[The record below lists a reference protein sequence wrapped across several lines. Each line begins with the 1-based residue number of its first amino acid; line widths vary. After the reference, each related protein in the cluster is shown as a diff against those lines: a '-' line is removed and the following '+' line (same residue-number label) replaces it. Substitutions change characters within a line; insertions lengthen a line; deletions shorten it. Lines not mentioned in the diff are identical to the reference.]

1 MRNWRLLAILVLAA
15 AVRLAWIALV
25 PNTQYS
31 DSVWYDGAA
40 ANLAANGVYGPDGPS
55 AWFPPG
61 YPFLLTAIYK
71 FVGHSEIAGKLANVV
86 IGVGL
91 TAFTYLLGRR
101 VAGEAVGLVAGL
113 LIAIWP
119 NLIFHTGI
127 LSSDLLAA
135 FGFVAAMWLGMRQS
149 RGSHPL
155 GWPAWVLGV
164 LIGWM
169 VLVRPVSLIL
179 LAALGLWWWLEA
191 QARREPLGPTTPA
204 AAPSLLGGRH
214 AGVTQTAQGES
225 VTRSALRARFLQS
238 TGYAVTRLAPLVLCV
253 GVIVGAWTVRNYLQF
268 GEVITIATNGGYNFW
283 QTNQPYA
290 DGNDTY
296 WPFVPMDDPEYQ
308 TMRNADE
315 FTKNREGYR
324 YAIAYLEAHPEH
336 LLKMLPAKLFWL
348 YHTDTSGFY
357 EGAFYPPMEGPSVV
371 ATWIDSHERLMES
384 MTFRYYEVVMVLGVI
399 GVLLALVIRGGASL
413 WVWPLFSLPLL
424 LTFFHVFFHAKDRFH
439 IPLDGIV
446 AIFAAVAIVEAVRYS
461 AAWWSARGATLR
473 RAQAESAWPASG
485 VRDA

>member
-1 MRNWRLLAILVLAA
+1 MRAWPIVAILILAA
-15 AVRLAWIALV
+15 AIRLAWIALV
-25 PNTQYS
+25 PNAQYS
-31 DSVWYDGAA
+31 DSTWYDGAA

-71 FVGHSEIAGKLANVV
+71 LVGHSETAGKLANVA
-86 IGVGL
+86 IGVAL
-91 TAFTYLLGRR
+91 TGFTYLLARR
-101 VAGEAVGLVAGL
+101 VAGEAVGLLAALIVAV
-113 LIAIWP
+113 WP

-135 FGFVAAMWLGMRQS
+135 AGFVAATWLGLRMR
-149 RGSHPL
+149 RGTPL
-155 GWPAWVLGV
+155 ATWQAWLLGA

-179 LAALGLWWWLEA
+179 LAALGMWWWLD
-191 QARREPLGPTTPA
+191 TH
-204 AAPSLLGGRH
+204 SLRN
-214 AGVTQTAQGES
+214 
-225 VTRSALRARFLQS
+225 ALL
-238 TGYAVTRLAPLVLCV
+238 RLSPLVLVV
-253 GVIVGAWTVRNYLQF
+253 GLIVGSWTLRNYLQF

-308 TMRNADE
+308 TMKFGDE

-324 YAIAYLEAHPEH
+324 YAIAYLEANPGH

-357 EGAFYPPMEGPSVV
+357 EGVLYPPMEGPSAVAAWIAANERVV
-371 ATWIDSHERLMES
+371 EAL
-384 MTFRYYEVVMVLGVI
+384 TFRYYEVLMGLGVAGFVI
-399 GVLLALVIRGGASL
+399 AALRSRPNT
-413 WVWPLFSLPLL
+413 WVWPLICLPLL
-424 LTFFHVFFHAKDRFH
+424 LTLFHVFFHAKDRFH
-439 IPLDGIV
+439 IPIDGAI
-446 AIFAAVAIVEAVRYS
+446 AIFAAVAIVETAQLGVRWL
-461 AAWWSARGATLR
+461 AAYRRQPAT
-473 RAQAESAWPASG
+473 ASG
-485 VRDA
+485 

>member
-1 MRNWRLLAILVLAA
+1 MRTWRIVAILVLAA

-25 PNTQYS
+25 PNAQYS

-40 ANLAANGVYGPDGPS
+40 ANLAANGVNGLDGPS

-61 YPFLLTAIYK
+61 YPFLLTVIYK
-71 FVGHSEIAGKLANVV
+71 LVGHSEIAGKLANVA
-86 IGVGL
+86 IGVAL
-91 TAFTYLLGRR
+91 TACTYLLGRL
-101 VAGEAVGLVAGL
+101 VAGEAVGLMAALLVAL
-113 LIAIWP
+113 WP

-135 FGFVAAMWLGMRQS
+135 AGFVAAMWLGMRQR
-149 RGSHPL
+149 RGSSPVGWQAWLL
-155 GWPAWVLGV
+155 GA

-179 LAALGLWWWLEA
+179 LAALGLWWWLD
-191 QARREPLGPTTPA
+191 
-204 AAPSLLGGRH
+204 
-214 AGVTQTAQGES
+214 
-225 VTRSALRARFLQS
+225 TRSLRN
-238 TGYAVTRLAPLVLCV
+238 AVLRLAPLVLVV
-253 GVIVGAWTVRNYLQF
+253 GLIVGAWTLRNYRQF

-308 TMRNADE
+308 TMRNGDE

-324 YAIAYLEAHPEH
+324 YAIAFLEAHPDH
-336 LLKMLPAKLFWL
+336 LLKMFPAKLFWL

-357 EGAFYPPMEGPSVV
+357 EGALDPPMEGPSRV
-371 ATWIDSHERLMES
+371 AAWVADHEHLSEAF
-384 MTFRYYEVVMVLGVI
+384 TFRYYEVV
-399 GVLLALVIRGGASL
+399 LALAAVGAAL
-413 WVWPLFSLPLL
+413 VLMQRRAQAWFWALISLPLL

-439 IPLDGIV
+439 IPLDGV
-446 AIFAAVAIVEAVRYS
+446 FALFAAVAIVEA
-461 AAWWSARGATLR
+461 ARF
-473 RAQAESAWPASG
+473 G
-485 VRDA
+485 VRMRASSRHQTAAVPG